1 MPKGEIKNEKRKKE
15 NGKVNNNH
23 FPLLWRRAGRG
34 RWKERG
40 NMRIIFMGT
49 PEFAVETLDLLLQ
62 NNYNVVGVITVPD
75 KPAGRGQQLQQS
87 AVKKYALEKGLNI
100 LQPEKLKDENFLEQL
115 DKLKAD
121 LQIVVAFRMLPE
133 VVWNMPP
140 MGTINLHG
148 SLLPNY
154 RGAAPINWAI
164 INGEKETGVSTFFLQ
179 QEIDTGKII
188 FQERTPIGE
197 NETAGEI
204 HDKLM
209 HIGAQLVLKTV
220 HAIENDNYPQ
230 IDQSEL
236 ITADELVKNAPK
248 IFKTD
253 CRIDWNRTVDEIH
266 NQIRGLS
273 PYPAAFTDFVS
284 PEGKIIP
291 VKIFRS
297 RKENSTHDLA
307 ITTII
312 TDSKSFIKI
321 AVKSGY
327 ILLDE
332 IQIAGKKRMAVDEF
346 LRGFQLKNDWKV
358 N

>member
-1 MPKGEIKNEKRKKE
+1 
-15 NGKVNNNH
+15 
-23 FPLLWRRAGRG
+23 
-34 RWKERG
+34 
-40 NMRIIFMGT
+40 MGT

-140 MGTINLHG
+140 KGTINLHG

-220 HAIENDNYPQ
+220 HAIENGNYPQ

-321 AVKSGY
+321 ALKSGY